1 MLQCGTGS
9 DTGRWC
15 TVGDLE
21 EGGAEIDALNE
32 DEGAEEGQRDEDVL
46 APHDDDDQSHQ
57 AGGADL
63 AHGRCY
69 VRK

>member
-1 MLQCGTGS
+1 
-9 DTGRWC
+9 
-15 TVGDLE
+15 
-21 EGGAEIDALNE
+21 
-32 DEGAEEGQRDEDVL
+32 VL